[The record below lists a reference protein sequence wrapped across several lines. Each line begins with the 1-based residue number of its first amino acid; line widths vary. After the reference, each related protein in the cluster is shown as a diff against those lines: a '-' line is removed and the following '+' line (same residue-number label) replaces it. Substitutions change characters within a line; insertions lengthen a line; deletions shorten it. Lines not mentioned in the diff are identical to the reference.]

1 MLIMRGQ
8 EDLLERATVSPIIL
22 ASDKTQLMAFSSNKQ
37 AWPVYLMI
45 RNIDKK
51 IR

>member
-1 MLIMRGQ
+1 MLIIRGQ
-8 EDLLERATVSPIIL
+8 KDLPEGATVSPIIL
-22 ASDKTQLMAFSSNKQ
+22 ASDKTQLMAFSGDKQ